1 MESDLQLEAVVR
13 AIQLA
18 IAPVFL
24 VTGVIALLSLLTHR
38 LARIID
44 RARALEKRSLENP
57 GEDPILE
64 ADLAM
69 LARRA
74 KLMNWA
80 IGLGTGCALLVCTV
94 IASLFLSAFLGVKL
108 ELLVGWLFIAAMAV
122 LIAALLI
129 FLNEV
134 FLATSR
140 LRIGASNQGSVSR
153 GAHGSSSTS
162 KRPPQT
168 AGLQE

>member
-1 MESDLQLEAVVR
+1 VEPDLQLEAVAR

-24 VTGVIALLSLLTHR
+24 VTGGVALLSLLASR
-38 LARIID
+38 LARVID
-44 RARALEKRSLENP
+44 RARGLAKRLLEGEADARLEQ
-57 GEDPILE
+57 
-64 ADLAM
+64 DLAM

-74 KLMNWA
+74 VLMNWA
-80 IGLGTGCALLVCTV
+80 IGLGTACGLLVCTV
-94 IASLFLSAFLGVKL
+94 IAALFLSAFLGVQL

-129 FLNEV
+129 FLWEV

-140 LRIGASNQGSVSR
+140 LRIGEMRSGFR
-153 GAHGSSSTS
+153 
-162 KRPPQT
+162 RWPR
-168 AGLQE
+168 ERERD